1 MEAESGLPPTLTR
14 APILSSVCR
23 AWAIEMA
30 ETQSVVYVVDDDSDV
45 RNAMDTL
52 MRSVGYKVR
61 TFTSASEFLHAKLS
75 EVPGCLVLDV
85 RMPGMSGLDLQS
97 EMTKA
102 NVDVNIV
109 FITGHADVAMAVKV
123 MKAGAVEFLTKPFRD
138 QDLLDSIQHAVERDR
153 LARQQRAGLAVLRQ
167 RFNSLTQRQRE
178 VMEYVVKGLL
188 RAGELQQDHF
198 FPPSPCAASS
208 EPSVVPRQNDD
219 RL

>member
-1 MEAESGLPPTLTR
+1 
-14 APILSSVCR
+14 
-23 AWAIEMA
+23 MA
-30 ETQSVVYVVDDDSDV
+30 ETQSVVYVLDDDSDV

-61 TFTSASEFLHAKLS
+61 TFASAAEFLGAKLS
-75 EVPGCLVLDV
+75 DAPGCLVLDV

-102 NVDVNIV
+102 NVDMPII
-109 FITGHADVAMAVKV
+109 FITGHAVVAMAVKV

-138 QDLLDSIQHAVERDR
+138 QDLLDSIQHAVERNR
-153 LARQQRAGLAVLRQ
+153 LVRQQRAGLVELRQ

-188 RAGELQQDHF
+188 NKQIAVQLGTSETTIKLHRGQVMHKMQAQSLPDLVRAAICLGV
-198 FPPSPCAASS
+198 PS
-208 EPSVVPRQNDD
+208 
-219 RL
+219 

>member
-1 MEAESGLPPTLTR
+1 ME
-14 APILSSVCR
+14 
-23 AWAIEMA
+23 

-61 TFTSASEFLHAKLS
+61 TFSSASEFSRAKLS
-75 EVPGCLVLDV
+75 DAPGCLVLDV
-85 RMPGMSGLDLQS
+85 RMPGMSGLDLQT
-97 EMTKA
+97 EMTEAKL
-102 NVDVNIV
+102 DIPII

-138 QDLLDSIQHAVERDR
+138 QELLDSIQHAVERDR
-153 LARQQRAGLAVLRQ
+153 VARQHRAGFVELRR

-188 RAGELQQDHF
+188 NKQIAVQLGTSETTIKLHRGQVMLKMQAHSLPDLVRAAICLGV
-198 FPPSPCAASS
+198 PS
-208 EPSVVPRQNDD
+208 QTY
-219 RL
+219 

>member
-1 MEAESGLPPTLTR
+1 
-14 APILSSVCR
+14 
-23 AWAIEMA
+23 MA
-30 ETQSVVYVVDDDSDV
+30 ETQSVVFVLDDDSDV

-61 TFTSASEFLHAKLS
+61 TFTSAVEFLGAKLS
-75 EVPGCLVLDV
+75 DVPGCLVLDV

-102 NVDVNIV
+102 HVDMPII

-138 QDLLDSIQHAVERDR
+138 QDLLDSIQHAVERNR
-153 LARQQRAGLAVLRQ
+153 VARQHRAGLVELRA
-167 RFNSLTQRQRE
+167 RFNSLTHRQRE

-188 RAGELQQDHF
+188 NKQIAVQLGT
-198 FPPSPCAASS
+198 S
-208 EPSVVPRQNDD
+208 EPTIKLHLCQVINKMQAQSLPDLGRAAICLGIPSQTY
-219 RL
+219 

>member
-1 MEAESGLPPTLTR
+1 
-14 APILSSVCR
+14 
-23 AWAIEMA
+23 MA
-30 ETQSVVYVVDDDSDV
+30 ETQSVVYVLDDDSDV

-61 TFTSASEFLHAKLS
+61 TFTSAAEFLGAKLS
-75 EVPGCLVLDV
+75 DVPGCLVLDV

-102 NVDVNIV
+102 HVDMPII

-138 QDLLDSIQHAVERDR
+138 QDLLDSIQHAVERNR
-153 LARQQRAGLAVLRQ
+153 LARQHRAGLVELRR
-167 RFNSLTQRQRE
+167 RFNSLTKRQRE

-188 RAGELQQDHF
+188 NKQIAVQLGTSETTIKLHRGQVMLKMQAHSLPDLVRAAICLGV
-198 FPPSPCAASS
+198 PS
-208 EPSVVPRQNDD
+208 QTY
-219 RL
+219 

>member
-1 MEAESGLPPTLTR
+1 
-14 APILSSVCR
+14 
-23 AWAIEMA
+23 MA
-30 ETQSVVYVVDDDSDV
+30 ETQSVVYVLDDDSDV

-61 TFTSASEFLHAKLS
+61 TFTSAAEFLGAKLS
-75 EVPGCLVLDV
+75 DVPGCLVLDV

-102 NVDVNIV
+102 NVDMPII

-138 QDLLDSIQHAVERDR
+138 QDLLDSIQHAVEHDR
-153 LARQQRAGLAVLRQ
+153 VARQHRAGLVELRR
-167 RFNSLTQRQRE
+167 RFNSLTKRQRE

-188 RAGELQQDHF
+188 NKQIAVQLGTSETTIKLHRGQVMLKMQAHSIPDLVRAAICLGV
-198 FPPSPCAASS
+198 PS
-208 EPSVVPRQNDD
+208 QTY
-219 RL
+219 

>member
-1 MEAESGLPPTLTR
+1 
-14 APILSSVCR
+14 
-23 AWAIEMA
+23 MA
-30 ETQSVVYVVDDDSDV
+30 ETQSVVYVLDDDSDV

-61 TFTSASEFLHAKLS
+61 TFTSAAEFLGAKLS
-75 EVPGCLVLDV
+75 DVPGCLVLDV

-102 NVDVNIV
+102 HVDMPII

-138 QDLLDSIQHAVERDR
+138 QDLLDSIHHAVERNR
-153 LARQQRAGLAVLRQ
+153 LARQHRAGLVELRR
-167 RFNSLTQRQRE
+167 RFNSLTKRQRE

-188 RAGELQQDHF
+188 NKQIAVQLGTSETTIKLHRGQVMLKMQAHSLPDLVRAAICLGV
-198 FPPSPCAASS
+198 PS
-208 EPSVVPRQNDD
+208 QTY
-219 RL
+219 

>member
-1 MEAESGLPPTLTR
+1 
-14 APILSSVCR
+14 
-23 AWAIEMA
+23 MA
-30 ETQSVVYVVDDDSDV
+30 ETQSIVYVVDDDSDV

-61 TFTSASEFLHAKLS
+61 TFTSAAEFLRAKLS
-75 EVPGCLVLDV
+75 DAPACLLLDV

-102 NVDVNIV
+102 NVDIPII

-123 MKAGAVEFLTKPFRD
+123 MKAGAVEFLTKPFHD

-153 LARQQRAGLAVLRQ
+153 LARQHRAGLVELRQ
-167 RFNSLTQRQRE
+167 RFNSLTHRQRE

-188 RAGELQQDHF
+188 NKQIAVQLGTSETTIKLHRGQVMHKMQAQSLPDLVRAAICLGV
-198 FPPSPCAASS
+198 PS
-208 EPSVVPRQNDD
+208 
-219 RL
+219 